1 METHKPVSA
10 MIDAPKTSPLMLV
23 LAVVSLAVVA
33 AAAFY
38 LGLQKTAIQDEQK
51 RIDADMTSLQQEID
65 SLKSQ
70 NVEAAQLAGKFLESL
85 KSQEIL
91 WSSVI
96 NRVNTLLPVD
106 AQQKPKINILSYSG
120 SEEGK
125 ITLNTQT
132 EPQQIEPFENVAE
145 MVAVFNTSSYFKNA
159 YVPAITRGETDDG
172 KKFLS
177 FVFNVTYHEEQLAVT
192 AADSGLSGDTQEK
205 VKVPR

>member
-23 LAVVSLAVVA
+23 LAVLSLTVVA

-51 RIDADMTSLQQEID
+51 RLDADATSLQQEID
-65 SLKSQ
+65 ILKSQ
-70 NVEAAQLAGKFLESL
+70 NIEAAQIAGQFLESL

-91 WSSVI
+91 WSGVI
-96 NRVNTLLPVD
+96 TKINTLLPVD
-106 AQQKPKINILSYSG
+106 EQQKPKINILSYSG
-120 SEEGK
+120 SEGGK

-145 MVAVFNTSSYFKNA
+145 IVAVFNASSYFENA
-159 YVPAITRGETDDG
+159 FVPAITRGENDDG
-172 KKFLS
+172 TKFLS
-177 FVFNVTYHEEQLAVT
+177 FVLNVAYHEEEPVVT
-192 AADSGLSGDTQEK
+192 AADSAVSGDTQEK